1 MHAEAIAQEN
11 WENVQDTAHQD
22 AFLRLMD
29 QFEPALRRLAGAYAA
44 QQADRE
50 DLFQEIAVA
59 LWQAIPKYRGDATE
73 RTWLYRIAHNVAIS
87 SSVRLRNRGRR
98 EEGMPATFDHPSAA
112 MNSEDE
118 VLRSEKRSMLLEAIR
133 SLAAI
138 DRQLVLLHLEGLSYA
153 EIEEI
158 SGLSQSAIATRLTR
172 LRDKL
177 KEKIRAGGQV
187 TDQAGERSGHE
198 R

>member
-1 MHAEAIAQEN
+1 MHSEAIAQEN

-29 QFEPALRRLAGAYAA
+29 QFEPALRRLAGGYAV

-59 LWQAIPKYRGDATE
+59 LWQAIPEYRGDATE

-87 SSVRLRNRGRR
+87 SSVRLRSRGRR
-98 EEGMPATFDHPSAA
+98 EEGMPAAFDHPSAA

-118 VLRSEKRSMLLEAIR
+118 VLQSEKRSMLLEAIR

-158 SGLSQSAIATRLTR
+158 SGLSQSAIAARLSR

-177 KEKIRAGGQV
+177 KEKIQTGGQV